1 MTNLPA
7 EVSNAALYVAG
18 ACSVSPA
25 GFFSAALSPACPANA
40 VAAASSATAAN
51 IDLFM
56 LSPLRFQISDFRL
69 QTSDFRLH
77 ILKFLDPTIRIAYLP
92 PPAQPLRRR
101 GRS

>member
-69 QTSDFRLH
+69 QTSDFRLQTSDFRLQTSDFRLQTSDFRLH
-77 ILKFLDPTIRIAYLP
+77 ILK
-92 PPAQPLRRR
+92 
-101 GRS
+101 S